1 MKEPDKMD
9 MQTMFYSFD
18 LVDPAFEIFVSAY
31 GIIKYFLMGFIMD
44 LKLSRFSASVCVL
57 KGVPYR

>member
-9 MQTMFYSFD
+9 MQIMLYSVY

-31 GIIKYFLMGFIMD
+31 GIIK
-44 LKLSRFSASVCVL
+44 
-57 KGVPYR
+57 